1 MKTNYLTVSDLTAEQ
16 MLELKQAYLCQHF
29 EECEDREPS
38 WGELAN
44 ADSICQNGGSGL
56 CGCTGHIVEWKA
68 HNFWL
73 AVRKEVIPCQL
84 LCCFSC

>member
-29 EECEDREPS
+29 EECDGGDPS

-44 ADSICQNGGSGL
+44 ADSIVPDWLIFDAYSGM
-56 CGCTGHIVEWKA
+56 TFTA
-68 HNFWL
+68 DDF
-73 AVRKEVIPCQL
+73 
-84 LCCFSC
+84 CCSVTV